1 MRLLAIIAAAL
12 ALSACSIGKD
22 VPVAE
27 AAVARFH
34 QQLDAGRF
42 ADTLENTTPQLAA
55 AAGREKW
62 LALLTAV
69 HAKLGKFRSAKTVGW
84 NDNFTNGDHFITLN
98 VASQYERGTAQEQF
112 VYRIWG
118 EKALL
123 AGYHVNSDAL
133 ILN

>member
-1 MRLLAIIAAAL
+1 MRFLAIVAAAL

-34 QQLDAGRF
+34 QQLDAGKF
-42 ADTLENTTPQLAA
+42 AETLENATPQMAVEA
-55 AAGREKW
+55 KEGKW
-62 LALLTAV
+62 NALLTAV
-69 HAKLGKFRSAKTVGW
+69 HTKLGKFRSAKTVGW
-84 NDNFTNGDHFITLN
+84 NDSFTNGDHFITLN
-98 VASQYERGTAQEQF
+98 VASQYERGAAQEQF

-123 AGYHVNSDAL
+123 AGYHVNSEAL

>member
-1 MRLLAIIAAAL
+1 MRFLAIVAAAL

-27 AAVARFH
+27 AAAAHFH
-34 QQLDAGRF
+34 QQLNAGKF
-42 ADTLENTTPQLAA
+42 ADTLEGATPQLLA
-55 AAGREKW
+55 AAGKEKW

-69 HAKLGKFRSAKTVGW
+69 HAKLGAFRSAKTIGW
-84 NDNFTNGDHFITLN
+84 NDNFNNGDHFITLN
-98 VASQYERGTAQEQF
+98 LEAQYERGTAQEQF

-118 EKALL
+118 DKALL